1 MARYE
6 ALTGHRVR
14 HLHYYQVLAGYRFAV
29 IMCRIAQQMVTY
41 GGMDEAGGRA
51 FELDNTVTR
60 LLAKILDLPA
70 PSA

>member
-1 MARYE
+1 VARYE

-60 LLAKILDLPA
+60 LLATILDLPA
-70 PSA
+70 P